1 MQKAIAV
8 MREGAMQTQMQVVAR
23 RGRAQWVRA
32 RAAVPSATD
41 TLAAAAAFFLSCA
54 VFAFVL
60 PIWAFDRLL
69 RAGISK
75 K

>member
-23 RGRAQWVRA
+23 RGRALWVRA

-41 TLAAAAAFFLSCA
+41 TFAAAAAFFLSCA

-60 PIWAFDRLL
+60 PN
-69 RAGISK
+69 
-75 K
+75 